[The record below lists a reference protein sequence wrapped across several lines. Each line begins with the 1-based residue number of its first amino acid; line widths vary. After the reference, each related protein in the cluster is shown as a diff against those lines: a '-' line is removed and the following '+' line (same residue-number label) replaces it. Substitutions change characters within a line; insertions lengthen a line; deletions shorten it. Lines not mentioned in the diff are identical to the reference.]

1 MVGLITKDPQL
12 QNCHLKLQKFIREH
26 EAHAT
31 IQRLRNNEPITAT
44 DMAALESIVLGEGG
58 QGSREDYEANYGTDK
73 PLGELVRS
81 ITGLDQG
88 AAKTAFAEF
97 LEKAPLSADQINF
110 VEMIVDHLV
119 ENGVMDPARLFE
131 PPFSDVHPE
140 GVIGVLPEY
149 AEAIVA
155 AVERVNANAVAA

>member
-1 MVGLITKDPQL
+1 MITKDPQL
-12 QNCHLKLQKFIREH
+12 ANYHLKMQKFIREH
-26 EAHAT
+26 ETHAT
-31 IQRLRNNEPITAT
+31 IQRLKNNEPVTAT
-44 DMAALESIVLGEGG
+44 DMAALESIVFGEGG
-58 QGSREDYEANYGTDK
+58 PGSREDYEANYGTDK

-88 AAKTAFAEF
+88 AAKAAFAEF

-110 VEMIVDHLV
+110 IGMIVDHLV
-119 ENGVMDPARLFE
+119 ANGVMEPARLFE
-131 PPFSDVHPE
+131 SPFSDVHAE

-155 AVERVNANAVAA
+155 AVRRVNANAVAA